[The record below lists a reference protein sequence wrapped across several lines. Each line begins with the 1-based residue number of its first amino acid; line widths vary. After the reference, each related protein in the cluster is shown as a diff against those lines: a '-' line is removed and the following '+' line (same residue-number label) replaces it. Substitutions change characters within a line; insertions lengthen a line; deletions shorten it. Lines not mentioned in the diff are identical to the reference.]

1 MDIILQAITKNQLLM
16 ERTILEV
23 EHKLC
28 SKILTLEEQL
38 AEHKMDRSIHTR
50 LSSVEDGIKDIRK
63 DMKV

>member
-1 MDIILQAITKNQLLM
+1 M